1 MLISFYSESKMK
13 LYVPIY
19 AETLNEKSDVK
30 YAEYLKEI
38 KADVC
43 FTDSERQIRE
53 KKRLIF

>member
-1 MLISFYSESKMK
+1 MK

-38 KADVC
+38 TADVC

-53 KKRLIF
+53 KNRLIF